1 MAPGVAPHGEVVHF
15 ASLIPTRVLGAEG
28 PGIGRKPKF
37 KPRHCCIVAPLAAK
51 PASCYIVRLTLLL
64 SAGPAPARLAVVC
77 RMIDERWRMEAQ
89 PTQTPAR
96 RPYSGNSGEQM
107 ASTNTY
113 APSRED
119 FAALLDES
127 YGQNEAFE
135 GSVIKGRVVAIEKDV
150 AVIDLGLKTEGR
162 VPLKEFQGPG
172 REGKL
177 VVGDEVEVYLE
188 RIENALGEA
197 VISRDK
203 ARREESWVKLEKAFE
218 KQEKV
223 EGIIFNQVKGGFTVD
238 LDGAVA
244 FLPRSQVDIRPIRD
258 VTPLM
263 QTPQPFLIL
272 KMDRRRGNIVVS
284 RRTVLEESR
293 AEQRH
298 EIVANLAEGQV
309 IDGIVKNITDY
320 GAFVDLGGI
329 DGLLHVTDVAWRRV
343 NHPTEVLTIGQT
355 VRVKI
360 IKINHDTHRISLG
373 MKQLLEDPWQNIEA
387 KFPLGSR
394 LQGRVTN
401 ITDYGAFVELEPG
414 IEGLIHVSE
423 MSWTKK
429 NVHPGKI
436 VATSQEVEVQVL
448 EVDPVKRRI
457 SLGLKQTLVNPWEA
471 FAAKY
476 PPGSE
481 VEGEVK
487 NKTEFGLFIGL
498 DGDVD
503 GMVHLSDLDWTKP
516 SEQVIETYKKG
527 DTVKAKVL
535 DVDIEKER
543 ISLGIKQL
551 SPDPFAVQPAGDT
564 SAKQGEEGPDIKK
577 GSVVTCEVIE
587 VKDGG
592 IDVKIAGTDLTAFI
606 KRTELARDRA
616 DQKSERFAVGE
627 KVDARVTVFDRR
639 ARKIS
644 VSIKALEV
652 AEEKEAI
659 AQYGSAD
666 SGASLGDIL
675 GAALKAREDAPKNDG
690 RGKPEE

>member
-1 MAPGVAPHGEVVHF
+1 
-15 ASLIPTRVLGAEG
+15 
-28 PGIGRKPKF
+28 
-37 KPRHCCIVAPLAAK
+37 
-51 PASCYIVRLTLLL
+51 
-64 SAGPAPARLAVVC
+64 
-77 RMIDERWRMEAQ
+77 
-89 PTQTPAR
+89 
-96 RPYSGNSGEQM
+96 M
-107 ASTNTY
+107 ASTSTY

-135 GSVIKGRVVAIEKDV
+135 GSVIKGIVVAIEKDV

-162 VPLKEFQGPG
+162 VALKEFQGPG
-172 REGKL
+172 REGAL
-177 VVGDEVEVYLE
+177 HVGDEVEVYLE

-263 QTPQPFLIL
+263 QVPQPFQIL

-298 EIVANLAEGQV
+298 EIVANLEEGQV
-309 IDGIVKNITDY
+309 IEGMVKNITDY

-329 DGLLHVTDVAWRRV
+329 DGLLHVTDIAWRRV

-360 IKINHDTHRISLG
+360 IKINHETHRISLG
-373 MKQLLEDPWQNIEA
+373 MKQLLEDPWQGIEA
-387 KFPLGSR
+387 KYPVDARF
-394 LQGRVTN
+394 QGRVTN

-436 VATSQEVEVQVL
+436 VATSQEVDVQVL

-457 SLGLKQTLVNPWEA
+457 SLGLKQTLANPWEA
-471 FAAKY
+471 FAEKY
-476 PPGSE
+476 PIGSE

-503 GMVHLSDLDWTKP
+503 GMVHLSDLDWNKP
-516 SEQVIETYKKG
+516 GEQVIEDYKKG
-527 DTVKAKVL
+527 DIVKAKVL

-543 ISLGIKQL
+543 ISLGVKQL
-551 SPDPFAVQPAGDT
+551 GVDPFAAKPSEAGA
-564 SAKQGEEGPDIKK
+564 AKPGEEGGAADIKK
-577 GSVVTCEVIE
+577 GSVVTCEVLE

-592 IDVKIAGTDLTAFI
+592 LDVKIVGTDFVAFI
-606 KRTELARDRA
+606 KRNELARDRA
-616 DQKSERFAVGE
+616 DQRPERFAVGE
-627 KVDARVTVFDRR
+627 KVDARITLFDRR
-639 ARKIS
+639 ARKVS

-666 SGASLGDIL
+666 FGASLGDIL
-675 GAALKAREDAPKNDG
+675 GAALRAREEGPQEG
-690 RGKPEE
+690 RQDSGRRISRPIFDLPSPRGD